1 MGGESRQT
9 QGGWPSSMYKVT
21 GARERGTAPQ
31 PGKQFTHQHVDSDEY
46 RANPEGRG
54 GESRRSRQFSSGMP

>member
-1 MGGESRQT
+1 
-9 QGGWPSSMYKVT
+9 MYKVT

-31 PGKQFTHQHVDSDEY
+31 PRKQFTHQHVDSDEY

>member
-9 QGGWPSSMYKVT
+9 QGGWPSSMHEVT

-31 PGKQFTHQHVDSDEY
+31 PGKKFTHQHVDSDEY
-46 RANPEGRG
+46 RANPEDRG
-54 GESRRSRQFSSGMP
+54 VESRRSRQFSSGMP